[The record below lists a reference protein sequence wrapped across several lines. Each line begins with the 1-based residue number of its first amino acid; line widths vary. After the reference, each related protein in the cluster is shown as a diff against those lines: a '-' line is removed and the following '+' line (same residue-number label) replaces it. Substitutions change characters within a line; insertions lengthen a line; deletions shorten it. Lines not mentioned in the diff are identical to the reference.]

1 MTFERA
7 FFLYSSYLQDKLN
20 THASRH
26 EWISKEL
33 SSEQPDG
40 SWKLVGSS
48 TDTVVAHISEDPF
61 FCDFNPLKE

>member
-48 TDTVVAHISEDPF
+48 TDTVVAQIWKDGS
-61 FCDFNPLKE
+61 CDFNPLKE